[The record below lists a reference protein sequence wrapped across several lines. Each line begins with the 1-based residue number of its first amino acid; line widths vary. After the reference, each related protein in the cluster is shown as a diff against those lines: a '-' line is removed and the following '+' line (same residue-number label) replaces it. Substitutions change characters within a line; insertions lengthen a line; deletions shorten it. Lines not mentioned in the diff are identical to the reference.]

1 MKNIILP
8 TNDPT
13 TICVDSITQCTEGL
27 IICYL
32 KDNPVGFIVYD
43 LNDEC
48 WHYKTQIDTWY
59 DEDSNSSLKTLVT
72 SLITLANCDSFKLI
86 EFNYDDC

>member
-13 TICVDSITQCTEGL
+13 TICVDSIASSIEGV

-32 KDNPVGFIVYD
+32 KDEPVGFIVYETD
-43 LNDEC
+43 DEC

-59 DEDSNSSLKTLVT
+59 DEDSNSSLNALIT
-72 SLITLANCDSFKLI
+72 SLIVLANCDSFKLI
-86 EFNYDDC
+86 EFNYDK